1 MQPQQPVTEQPK
13 SSLLRTIKMVAWSF
27 IGLRKGSEFEQDIKM
42 NPLHIVAVGIAETRA
57 ENFGQ
62 KDTTI
67 ANTAAMR
74 MTAGSYTRVRAR
86 TPVFSP

>member
-42 NPLHIVAVGIAETRA
+42 NPLHIMAVGIVGAILFVLA
-57 ENFGQ
+57 LVALVNW
-62 KDTTI
+62 
-67 ANTAAMR
+67 
-74 MTAGSYTRVRAR
+74 V
-86 TPVFSP
+86 V

>member
-42 NPLHIVAVGIAETRA
+42 NPLHIVAVGIAGA
-57 ENFGQ
+57 
-62 KDTTI
+62 I
-67 ANTAAMR
+67 
-74 MTAGSYTRVRAR
+74 
-86 TPVFSP
+86 VFVLALVALVNWVV

>member
-42 NPLHIVAVGIAETRA
+42 NPLHIVAVGIAGA
-57 ENFGQ
+57 ILFVLALVALVNW
-62 KDTTI
+62 
-67 ANTAAMR
+67 
-74 MTAGSYTRVRAR
+74 VL
-86 TPVFSP
+86 

>member
-42 NPLHIVAVGIAETRA
+42 NPLHIVAVGIAGA
-57 ENFGQ
+57 ILFVL
-62 KDTTI
+62 
-67 ANTAAMR
+67 ALVAL
-74 MTAGSYTRVRAR
+74 VHW
-86 TPVFSP
+86 VV